1 MTNRRTSPPPTTPES
16 KENELIAL
24 AIDQVEEQLRNKTA
38 SNQVLLHYLKLAS
51 SKDRLERKMLEKK
64 TELVTAQTEAIKA
77 QKRMDELY
85 ENALKAMR
93 VYSGNPEQDDEYGM

>member
-1 MTNRRTSPPPTTPES
+1 MTNLRNSPPPTTPES

-24 AIDQVEEQLRNKTA
+24 AIEQVEEQLRNKTA
-38 SNQVLLHYLKLAS
+38 SNQVLVHYLKLAS

-85 ENALKAMR
+85 ENALNAMR
-93 VYSGNPEQDDEYGM
+93 LYSGNVEIEDDFE

>member
-1 MTNRRTSPPPTTPES
+1 MEKHRTNPPPSTPES

-85 ENALKAMR
+85 ENALNAMR
-93 VYSGNPEQDDEYGM
+93 LYSGNTEIEDEFE